1 MIQEDDIDSRPLA
14 LRPLPWVRRR
24 AELRRRRRIFIA
36 LALFVIMALIIDGIL
51 VTLVFTHSSHKIL
64 RGDAFPLLTLT
75 PDVAYLGQVVQLHLS
90 HFTPLSYV
98 FLSHDVRETLRVD
111 APSSQIKIGA
121 SGNVIVRVLI
131 EGKWGVGDHL
141 IAAEDTHTHYT
152 ASVALQVIGSGPVLP
167 PQLQLNT
174 SFLDMGVDWAGA
186 NTLRSL
192 TLSNSGG
199 GIISW
204 AVKSN
209 QPWLQLTPAQG
220 VFSDNQTISV
230 AATRIYM
237 KPGNYRG
244 ILALIS
250 NTGTPAFVQVTMS
263 VRPRPVSSKPG
274 LVVAPPVLAFSV
286 IDGEREPPDQ
296 FVTIS
301 NPGPTSLPWSSGY
314 SAPTATVN
322 QLVPLQA
329 TNWLSA
335 SPASG
340 LLAPHAST
348 IIHIQVHSRML
359 FPSVYTGLLSI
370 IGHQALDTPQFVA
383 VSLSVQQ
390 QCGIATDTGAMSF
403 IATAGQQAGASQNV
417 GLHATTG
424 CSSSVPWSA
433 FTLTNWLAVTPANGD
448 TQRQSGDVA
457 TVGVD
462 GKLLQSGIFTGLVV
476 FLTEH
481 RTQTITVQLTVL
493 SAPTSTTSTKFPGQ
507 SRVSNT
513 SSGGTAL
520 SGKTVNGTPV
530 VQGAPQRGSPAP
542 PLLSLSP
549 SQLTFTVSQGQTG
562 SGAQSL
568 TLANAGGRTL
578 TWYATINA
586 SATSWLTLA
595 TTQGTVSAE
604 QTVALTIN
612 TNASNLASGTYK
624 AQIIVNALDGSG
636 SAVAGSPQVLS
647 ITLNVVQPCVLQVT
661 PTALSFSSS
670 LLQPDPM
677 DQTITLKV
685 TGNCSLPVS
694 WQANS
699 GSSNWLVVSP
709 FSGSENGT
717 GSSITVHVDT
727 SGKLLGSYNGQI
739 TFSAQDSTGASV
751 KISTQGVSVTL
762 DVLG

>member
-1 MIQEDDIDSRPLA
+1 MVLSRIVGGSSGKGVYIIMNTMKQCLRCGNVCTETSIFCENCQLSLLDRSERRSFKTVPMPSAEIKFLPATKMIQDDDIDSRRLA
-14 LRPLPWVRRR
+14 MRPLPWVRRR
-24 AELRRRRRIFIA
+24 AELRRRRNIFIA
-36 LALFVIMALIIDGIL
+36 LALFVIMALIVDGIL
-51 VTLVFTHSSHKIL
+51 VTLVFTHSSHEIS
-64 RGDAFPLLTLT
+64 RGDALPLLTLT

-111 APSSQIKIGA
+111 APSPQIKIGA

-131 EGKWGVGDHL
+131 AGKWGVGNHL

-174 SFLDMGVDWAGA
+174 SFLDMGVDWSGA

-192 TLSNSGG
+192 ILSNSGG

-204 AVKSN
+204 AAKSN

-244 ILALIS
+244 ILTLIS
-250 NTGTPAFVQVTMS
+250 NTGIPAFVQVTMS
-263 VRPRPVSSKPG
+263 VRPLSASSKPI

-296 FVTIS
+296 FVNIS
-301 NPGPTSLPWSSGY
+301 NPGSTSLPWSFVY
-314 SAPTATVN
+314 SAPEATVN
-322 QLVPLQA
+322 QLIPFQA

-348 IIHIQVHSRML
+348 IVHIQVHSRML

-370 IGHQALDTPQFVA
+370 TGRQALDTPQVVA

-390 QCGIATDTGAMSF
+390 QCGIVTDTGAMSF
-403 IATAGQQAGASQNV
+403 IATIGQQVGASQNV
-417 GLHATTG
+417 GLHPTTG

-433 FTLTNWLAVTPANGD
+433 FTLTNWLAVTPANGEA
-448 TQRQSGDVA
+448 QGQSGDVA

-493 SAPTSTTSTKFPGQ
+493 SASVSTNSRKFPGQ

-513 SSGGTAL
+513 
-520 SGKTVNGTPV
+520 
-530 VQGAPQRGSPAP
+530 
-542 PLLSLSP
+542 P
-549 SQLTFTVSQGQTG
+549 SRFH
-562 SGAQSL
+562 
-568 TLANAGGRTL
+568 GRRI
-578 TWYATINA
+578 A
-586 SATSWLTLA
+586 
-595 TTQGTVSAE
+595 
-604 QTVALTIN
+604 
-612 TNASNLASGTYK
+612 
-624 AQIIVNALDGSG
+624 
-636 SAVAGSPQVLS
+636 AVA
-647 ITLNVVQPCVLQVT
+647 
-661 PTALSFSSS
+661 
-670 LLQPDPM
+670 
-677 DQTITLKV
+677 
-685 TGNCSLPVS
+685 TG
-694 WQANS
+694 
-699 GSSNWLVVSP
+699 
-709 FSGSENGT
+709 
-717 GSSITVHVDT
+717 
-727 SGKLLGSYNGQI
+727 
-739 TFSAQDSTGASV
+739 
-751 KISTQGVSVTL
+751 
-762 DVLG
+762 